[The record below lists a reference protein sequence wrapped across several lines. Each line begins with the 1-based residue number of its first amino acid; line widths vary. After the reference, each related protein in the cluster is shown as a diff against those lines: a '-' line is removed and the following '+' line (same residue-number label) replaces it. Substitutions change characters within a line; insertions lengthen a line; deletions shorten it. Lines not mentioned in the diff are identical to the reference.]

1 MCSLRRKDLAMLV
14 ILLCAVYAALTC
26 VDGIDAVVLHE
37 NTNDHPLQRKGGAGH
52 EHRK

>member
-1 MCSLRRKDLAMLV
+1 MCSLRGRHLAMLA
-14 ILLCAVYAALTC
+14 ILLCAVYAAVTY

-37 NTNDHPLQRKGGAGH
+37 NTNDHSIQRKGGAGH